1 MDGRIFA
8 EMEAFGN
15 KDVDMQRGDSNRV
28 ERTRLD
34 DVRHK
39 CNKRIYRVKSG
50 IILTSGMVYDII
62 PVEKVRMFDL

>member
-1 MDGRIFA
+1 
-8 EMEAFGN
+8 
-15 KDVDMQRGDSNRV
+15 MQRGDSNRV